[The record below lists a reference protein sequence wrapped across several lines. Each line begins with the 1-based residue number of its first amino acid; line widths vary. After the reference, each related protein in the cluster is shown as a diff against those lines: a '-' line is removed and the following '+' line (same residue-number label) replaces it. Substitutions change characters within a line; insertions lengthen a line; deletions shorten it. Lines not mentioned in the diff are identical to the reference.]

1 MTSAVAVNHL
11 SAVWTPD
18 RAVEYLLLGGL
29 LTEAVW
35 FVGQLGDWKT
45 QIMLSGIIHCHCENT
60 ASGKPRSVIPIAAFT
75 FSCPLPSVFLHYG
88 DMGTGPLF
96 RRSAIPKVRVRVRVS
111 VIRFRVRVSRSKVS
125 RVRVSGPSE

>member
-75 FSCPLPSVFLHYG
+75 FSSPLSNIFLHYG
-88 DMGTGPLF
+88 DKGTGPLF
-96 RRSAIPKVRVRVRVS
+96 RRYAFPKVHS
-111 VIRFRVRVSRSKVS
+111 
-125 RVRVSGPSE
+125 SEG